1 MEVERPAQDHRE
13 RQPRLDHHFPALGPL
28 TLHRW
33 VRLGMGGGT
42 SSRDA
47 RLVLPSFPGSTQSY
61 LRVSEESKHPQPSS
75 EPTPPRSSSGW
86 NALPY
91 TIYRMQLSG

>member
-13 RQPRLDHHFPALGPL
+13 RQPRLDHHCPALGPL

-47 RLVLPSFPGSTQSY
+47 SLVLPSFPGSTQSY
-61 LRVSEESKHPQPSS
+61 LRV
-75 EPTPPRSSSGW
+75 R
-86 NALPY
+86 
-91 TIYRMQLSG
+91 